1 VCPSIPEVWEAAV
14 IFYFALILF
23 LLILIGFMA
32 VKEKSDGR
40 FDFFL
45 HLLKGLP
52 QNPEDRTDGKKVA

>member
-1 VCPSIPEVWEAAV
+1 M

-52 QNPEDRTDGKKVA
+52 QDPEDRTDGKKVA